1 MVWAVIATLGSPSAI
16 DLTFANEV
24 WKLQGRGPRAME
36 VLIAAAERHHPFVQ
50 PDKILN
56 AARFPDNS
64 TRRLAFF
71 LSIFSKFF

>member
-50 PDKILN
+50 TRQILN
-56 AARFPDNS
+56 AARFPDN
-64 TRRLAFF
+64 
-71 LSIFSKFF
+71 